1 MNQDQTR
8 CLWVSE
14 NIRATL
20 GYSTEEAL
28 VADWWKNHIYPEDVN
43 DAVAR
48 YQAFVA
54 SRSSLDH
61 EYRFCR
67 KDGSLVWIR
76 DQLRYVSGDSVSH
89 DTIVGAWTDITDQKR
104 SHQEMIAASERRRIL
119 FEEARDGICVL
130 DSSFAVVDAN
140 HSFASMTGLVSKDM
154 LLGKHPWDW
163 DDNYPT
169 EEEFRHVFSPL
180 PDRAFSIETVFR
192 RPDGS
197 TIDVEISI
205 NPVGIGGNQL
215 LFTLCR
221 DISERLRAES
231 ELEDYN
237 RELSALFNISASLRK
252 ATDAASLFNSGIADA
267 TTALDADASV
277 IAVLSDDCQQYLVE
291 QAAGAWEALMGK
303 SFNIADSA
311 VARTVAGN
319 TVFITED
326 GACEAYDAQL
336 QLGVGPAVFVPL
348 KWGGDNEGVLA
359 VGRSSTVESH
369 PFNDND
375 VRLLSSIGE
384 MMGVAL
390 HRIHLMENMRRRLA
404 NIQALRN
411 IDMAIAGSLDL
422 RVIYNVA
429 LNEIISQ
436 LDVDAATILSVDV
449 HSQRLEYA
457 AGKGFYTTAIEHTS
471 IALGESPAGRAA
483 LEQVV
488 IFLPDSNNH
497 DKLVRKEMLAD
508 EKFVDYAV
516 VPLVAKG
523 RTLGVLELF
532 NRSPRRR
539 DQEWRSMFD
548 ALGGQIA
555 IAMDSALLFRDLG
568 RKHQE
573 LMQAYDA
580 TLEGWTR
587 ALALK
592 EEETEEHSKRVVTM
606 TMQIA
611 RSMDVGD
618 EDLVHIRRGALLHDI
633 GKIGIPDAVLL
644 KPGKLNEE
652 EWQVMRRHPTY
663 AYEMLAP
670 IAYLRRAL
678 DIPYCHH
685 ERWDGSGYPRG
696 LKAEQI
702 PLAARIFSAVDVY
715 DALTSERPYK
725 TAWSHD
731 DAVQYLQEQSGK
743 QFDPAVVAALIAWF
757 REHQPSR

>member
-1 MNQDQTR
+1 
-8 CLWVSE
+8 
-14 NIRATL
+14 
-20 GYSTEEAL
+20 
-28 VADWWKNHIYPEDVN
+28 
-43 DAVAR
+43 
-48 YQAFVA
+48 
-54 SRSSLDH
+54 
-61 EYRFCR
+61 
-67 KDGSLVWIR
+67 
-76 DQLRYVSGDSVSH
+76 
-89 DTIVGAWTDITDQKR
+89 
-104 SHQEMIAASERRRIL
+104 
-119 FEEARDGICVL
+119 
-130 DSSFAVVDAN
+130 
-140 HSFASMTGLVSKDM
+140 
-154 LLGKHPWDW
+154 
-163 DDNYPT
+163 
-169 EEEFRHVFSPL
+169 
-180 PDRAFSIETVFR
+180 
-192 RPDGS
+192 
-197 TIDVEISI
+197 
-205 NPVGIGGNQL
+205 
-215 LFTLCR
+215 
-221 DISERLRAES
+221 
-231 ELEDYN
+231 
-237 RELSALFNISASLRK
+237 
-252 ATDAASLFNSGIADA
+252 
-267 TTALDADASV
+267 
-277 IAVLSDDCQQYLVE
+277 
-291 QAAGAWEALMGK
+291 
-303 SFNIADSA
+303 
-311 VARTVAGN
+311 
-319 TVFITED
+319 
-326 GACEAYDAQL
+326 
-336 QLGVGPAVFVPL
+336 
-348 KWGGDNEGVLA
+348 
-359 VGRSSTVESH
+359 
-369 PFNDND
+369 
-375 VRLLSSIGE
+375 
-384 MMGVAL
+384 
-390 HRIHLMENMRRRLA
+390 
-404 NIQALRN
+404 
-411 IDMAIAGSLDL
+411 
-422 RVIYNVA
+422 
-429 LNEIISQ
+429 
-436 LDVDAATILSVDV
+436 
-449 HSQRLEYA
+449 
-457 AGKGFYTTAIEHTS
+457 
-471 IALGESPAGRAA
+471 
-483 LEQVV
+483 
-488 IFLPDSNNH
+488 
-497 DKLVRKEMLAD
+497 
-508 EKFVDYAV
+508 

>member
-1 MNQDQTR
+1 VKVPHQPLNPYTLYFLLSRVLARVDRAHKQELQTNQLLNHYLSVSPAICFTLDVNQDQTR

-28 VADWWKNHIYPEDVN
+28 VANWWKNHIYPEDVN

-76 DQLRYVSGDSVSH
+76 DQLRYVSGDRVSH

-180 PDRAFSIETVFR
+180 PDNAFNIETVFR

-205 NPVGIGGNQL
+205 NPVGVGGSQL
-215 LFTLCR
+215 FFTLCR
-221 DISERLRAES
+221 DISERLCAES

-252 ATDAASLFNSGIADA
+252 ATDAASLFNSGIADV

-291 QAAGAWEALMGK
+291 QAAGAWESLVGK

-457 AGKGFYTTAIEHTS
+457 AGKGFYYHRYRAH
-471 IALGESPAGRAA
+471 LHCPRRESRRARSPGTGSHFFARFQQSRQAGAQGNAGRREICR
-483 LEQVV
+483 L
-488 IFLPDSNNH
+488 
-497 DKLVRKEMLAD
+497 
-508 EKFVDYAV
+508 
-516 VPLVAKG
+516 
-523 RTLGVLELF
+523 
-532 NRSPRRR
+532 
-539 DQEWRSMFD
+539 
-548 ALGGQIA
+548 
-555 IAMDSALLFRDLG
+555 
-568 RKHQE
+568 
-573 LMQAYDA
+573 
-580 TLEGWTR
+580 
-587 ALALK
+587 
-592 EEETEEHSKRVVTM
+592 
-606 TMQIA
+606 
-611 RSMDVGD
+611 
-618 EDLVHIRRGALLHDI
+618 RRGAAGRQGPH
-633 GKIGIPDAVLL
+633 
-644 KPGKLNEE
+644 PGRAGTV
-652 EWQVMRRHPTY
+652 QPF
-663 AYEMLAP
+663 AP
-670 IAYLRRAL
+670 QAR
-678 DIPYCHH
+678 
-685 ERWDGSGYPRG
+685 SG
-696 LKAEQI
+696 
-702 PLAARIFSAVDVY
+702 
-715 DALTSERPYK
+715 
-725 TAWSHD
+725 
-731 DAVQYLQEQSGK
+731 
-743 QFDPAVVAALIAWF
+743 VAI
-757 REHQPSR
+757 HV